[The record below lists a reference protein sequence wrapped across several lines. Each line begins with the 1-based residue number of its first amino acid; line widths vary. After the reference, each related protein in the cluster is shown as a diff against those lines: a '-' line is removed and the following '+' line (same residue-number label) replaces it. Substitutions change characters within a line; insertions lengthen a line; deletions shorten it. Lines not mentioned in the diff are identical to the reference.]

1 MPGWLAA
8 VHMQN
13 SGYILP
19 KWPRLHGITNP
30 DFTDAVPNL
39 LEIFPVGFLSGSG
52 RPCNIRT
59 VTNVPSVAQST
70 YVLVVAIIYKSCL
83 CFQTLVEPS
92 VRIAGITENI
102 YIILPFQALS
112 YRPHLSNVSADT
124 QGEYG
129 YRLAQSVDRMM

>member
-70 YVLVVAIIYKSCL
+70 YVLVPMLSN
-83 CFQTLVEPS
+83 LVEPS